1 MRNHPFPTR
10 PAHSFCRAARGS
22 WQIFEEAQELRSTD
36 KLPQGAALSPSSRCS
51 RHRRWGRHLQVARS
65 AAFSADL
72 ELDTVLALVD
82 VDWCKR
88 HACSRWER
96 RRRAGKGMPH
106 ESRAWRLCMRL
117 MYRFFRT
124 FFVGMSAGLRV
135 CAGVPDGYVE
145 RPWDLDSD
153 SLWAALVA
161 CVQHI
166 SRGLFAC
173 ARAAAHRPRQCL
185 VAAQAFSD
193 NLVAK
198 CEHER
203 HFF

>member
-1 MRNHPFPTR
+1 MTFHPFPTR

-22 WQIFEEAQELRSTD
+22 WQIFEEAEELCSTD
-36 KLPQGAALSPSSRCS
+36 KLPHHAPLSPSSRCS
-51 RHRRWGRHLQVARS
+51 RHRRWGRHRPALRS
-65 AAFSADL
+65 AGSSADL
-72 ELDTVLALVD
+72 VLDKVLALVV

-124 FFVGMSAGLRV
+124 FFVGMSAGLRA

-161 CVQHI
+161 YVQHT

-173 ARAAAHRPRQCL
+173 ARATGHGPSGFMVKPACT
-185 VAAQAFSD
+185 
-193 NLVAK
+193 
-198 CEHER
+198 
-203 HFF
+203 